1 MTVIN
6 ATKINYLLNSQPS
19 GVVLLSAWLTQQG
32 YSLSLQQE
40 YRNSHWFESIGRG
53 AMIRSGE
60 SVDYKGA
67 LYALQEQAGLSVHIG
82 GRTALS
88 LLGQAHYLELAQTTA
103 VLFGDAG
110 EILPSWFKKYDWGVK
125 LEYHK
130 TSFLPPE
137 IGMTDVSL
145 GTYSIKV
152 SGAARA
158 LMECLYLAPQKQ
170 DLLECYDLMEGL
182 NNLRPE
188 RVQELL
194 ENCKS
199 VKVKRSFLYLADK
212 SGHAWFRHVNL
223 KAVDLGSGKRS
234 IVKNGVYDSTYKI
247 TVPKELAGRGRA
259 I

>member
-1 MTVIN
+1 
-6 ATKINYLLNSQPS
+6 
-19 GVVLLSAWLTQQG
+19 
-32 YSLSLQQE
+32 
-40 YRNSHWFESIGRG
+40 
-53 AMIRSGE
+53 MIRSGE

-137 IGMTDVSL
+137 IGMTDVFF
-145 GTYSIKV
+145 GHVFNKG
-152 SGAARA
+152 SGAGAGAHGMFISRT
-158 LMECLYLAPQKQ
+158 PKQ

-199 VKVKRSFLYLADK
+199 VKVKRSF
-212 SGHAWFRHVNL
+212 F
-223 KAVDLGSGKRS
+223 
-234 IVKNGVYDSTYKI
+234 I
-247 TVPKELAGRGRA
+247 PRG
-259 I
+259 

>member
-1 MTVIN
+1 
-6 ATKINYLLNSQPS
+6 
-19 GVVLLSAWLTQQG
+19 
-32 YSLSLQQE
+32 
-40 YRNSHWFESIGRG
+40 
-53 AMIRSGE
+53 MIRSGE

-67 LYALQEQAGLSVHIG
+67 LYALQKQAGLSVHIG

-103 VLFGDAG
+103 VLFGDVG
-110 EILPSWFKKYDWGVK
+110 ENLPSWFKNHDWGLK

-137 IGMTDVSL
+137 LGMTDVSL
-145 GTYSIKV
+145 GAYSIKV

-158 LMECLYLAPQKQ
+158 LMECLYLAPKKQ

-188 RVQELL
+188 RVQQLL
-194 ENCKS
+194 ARCKS
-199 VKVKRSFLYLADK
+199 VKVKRLFLYLAEK
-212 SGHAWFRHVNL
+212 SDHAWFRHLDL
-223 KAVDLGSGKRS
+223 KVVDLGRGKRS

-247 TVPKELAGRGRA
+247 TIPKELAGRGKE